1 MPDPNTEDIIMN
13 NPTLIAS
20 LCADLTPVKRA
31 DVEKQI
37 AYAGLIGGGIS
48 LAALIATLGIQPGL
62 SSIANM
68 TPLAIKAGF
77 AVSLAAVGFAAIV
90 KLARPDGRT
99 TDVLQKAAAIFVLL
113 ASIAL
118 VQSGHVNNAGDA
130 KLLLGAS
137 WQSCS
142 LRIAALSVPMTAMI
156 GWAVRRQA
164 PVHLRRAGAAVGM
177 TAGASAAA
185 IYALACTENSSAFVL
200 VWYSAGIALSTAI
213 GALVGPRLLRW

>member
-1 MPDPNTEDIIMN
+1 MN

-20 LCADLTPVKRA
+20 LCADLTPVKRS

-37 AYAGLIGGGIS
+37 AMAGLIGGGVS
-48 LAALIATLGIQPGL
+48 LVALIATLGIQPGL
-62 SSIANM
+62 STIASM
-68 TPLAIKAGF
+68 TPLAIKSGF
-77 AVSLAAVGFAAIV
+77 AISLAAVGFGALL
-90 KLARPDGRT
+90 KLARPDGQP
-99 TDVLQKAAAIFVLL
+99 TDLLQKVAAIFVLL

-177 TAGASAAA
+177 TAGAAAAA

-213 GALVGPRLLRW
+213 VALLGPRLLRW

>member
-1 MPDPNTEDIIMN
+1 MQDPNTEDIVMN

-20 LCADLTPVKRA
+20 LCADLTPTRGAAVY
-31 DVEKQI
+31 KQI
-37 AYAGLIGGGIS
+37 AVAGLIGGGIS
-48 LAALIATLGIQPGL
+48 LTALISTLGIQPGL
-62 SSIANM
+62 STIANM
-68 TPLAIKAGF
+68 IPLAIKSGF
-77 AVSLAAVGFAAIV
+77 AVSLAAVGFAAIL
-90 KLARPDGRT
+90 KLARPDGLPANM
-99 TDVLQKAAAIFVLL
+99 LQNAAAIFVLL

-142 LRIAALSVPMTAMI
+142 LRIAALSVPITAMI

-164 PVHLRRAGAAVGM
+164 PVQLRPAGAAVGM
-177 TAGASAAA
+177 TAGAAAAA
-185 IYALACTENSSAFVL
+185 IYALACTENSTAFVL

-213 GALVGPRLLRW
+213 GALLGPRLLRW

>member
-1 MPDPNTEDIIMN
+1 MK

-20 LCADLTPVKRA
+20 LCADLAPVTRA
-31 DVEKQI
+31 HVERQI
-37 AYAGLIGGGIS
+37 AIAGLIGGGAS
-48 LAALIATLGIQPGL
+48 LAALIATLGIQSGL
-62 SSIANM
+62 STTANM
-68 TPLAIKAGF
+68 IPLAIKSTF
-77 AVSLAAVGFAAIV
+77 AISLAAVGFAALL
-90 KLARPDGRT
+90 KLARPDGRP
-99 TDVLQKAAAIFVLL
+99 TDLLPKVAAIFALL

-177 TAGASAAA
+177 TAGASAAG
-185 IYALACTENSSAFVL
+185 IYALACTENSSTFVL

-213 GALVGPRLLRW
+213 GALLGPRLLRW

>member
-1 MPDPNTEDIIMN
+1 MN
-13 NPTLIAS
+13 NSTLIAS
-20 LCADLTPVKRA
+20 LCADLAPVKQVN
-31 DVEKQI
+31 VEKQI
-37 AYAGLIGGGIS
+37 AVAGLIGGGVS

-62 SSIANM
+62 SMIANM
-68 TPLAIKAGF
+68 TPLAIKSGF
-77 AVSLAAVGFAAIV
+77 AVSLAAVGFAALL
-90 KLARPDGRT
+90 KLARPDGRP
-99 TDVLQKAAAIFVLL
+99 TDLLQKVAAIIVLL

-118 VQSGHVNNAGDA
+118 VQSGHVNNVDDA

-142 LRIAALSVPMTAMI
+142 LRIAALSVPMTVMI

-164 PVHLRRAGAAVGM
+164 PVQLRRAGATIGM
-177 TAGASAAA
+177 TAGAAAAA

-213 GALVGPRLLRW
+213 GALLGPRLLRW

>member
-1 MPDPNTEDIIMN
+1 MPDPNTEDYHMN

-20 LCADLTPVKRA
+20 LCADLTPVERT
-31 DVEKQI
+31 DVERQI
-37 AYAGLIGGGIS
+37 AVAGLIGGGVS
-48 LAALIATLGIQPGL
+48 LAALISTLGIQPGL
-62 SSIANM
+62 SMIANM

-77 AVSLAAVGFAAIV
+77 SVSLAAVGFAALL
-90 KLARPDGRT
+90 KLARPDGRPT
-99 TDVLQKAAAIFVLL
+99 ELLQKVAAICALL

-142 LRIAALSVPMTAMI
+142 LRIAALSVPVTAMI

-164 PVHLRRAGAAVGM
+164 PVQLRRAGAAVGM
-177 TAGASAAA
+177 TAGAVAAS
-185 IYALACTENSSAFVL
+185 IYALACVESSSAFVL

-213 GALVGPRLLRW
+213 GGLLGPRLLRW

>member
-1 MPDPNTEDIIMN
+1 MLDPNIEDIIMN
-13 NPTLIAS
+13 NPTLFAS

-31 DVEKQI
+31 NVERQI
-37 AYAGLIGGGIS
+37 AMSGLIGGGVS
-48 LAALIATLGIQPGL
+48 LAALMSTLGIQPGL
-62 SSIANM
+62 STIANV
-68 TPLAIKAGF
+68 TPLAIKASF
-77 AVSLAAVGFAAIV
+77 AVSLAAVGFTALL
-90 KLARPDGRT
+90 KLARPDGRP
-99 TDVLQKAAAIFVLL
+99 TDLPKKVAAIFVLL

-118 VQSGHVNNAGDA
+118 VQSGHVNNADDA

-164 PVHLRRAGAAVGM
+164 PIHLRSAGTVVGM
-177 TAGASAAA
+177 TAGAGAAA

-200 VWYSAGIALSTAI
+200 VWYSVGIALSAAI
-213 GALVGPRLLRW
+213 GALLGPYLLRW